1 MSTASPT
8 SLQQVRTPSLITR
21 LVELRESADFLSRDR
36 SRDPASLL
44 AETRQLVEA
53 VFAALP
59 RIHDG
64 TRVIEGGMAQAE
76 TFALRE
82 LAAARRH
89 QELAARSAS
98 TCRAACDLSLRAL
111 IRAVD
116 ALLVELVPHSMVPT
130 I

>member
-1 MSTASPT
+1 MSQASPT
-8 SLQQVRTPSLITR
+8 SLPQVRTPSLITR
-21 LVELRESADFLSRDR
+21 LVELRESADFLARDR
-36 SRDPASLL
+36 LRDPASVL
-44 AETRQLVEA
+44 AETRQLLESA
-53 VFAALP
+53 FAAIP

-64 TRVIEGGMAQAE
+64 GHTVEGKLAQAE

-89 QELAARSAS
+89 QELAARSVE

-116 ALLVELVPHSMVPT
+116 SLLVELVPHSMVPT

>member
-1 MSTASPT
+1 MSQASPT
-8 SLQQVRTPSLITR
+8 SLPQVRTPSLITR
-21 LVELRESADFLSRDR
+21 LVELREAADFLSRDR
-36 SRDPASLL
+36 TRQPASVL
-44 AETRQLVEA
+44 AETRQLLEA
-53 VFAALP
+53 AFAAIP

-64 TRVIEGGMAQAE
+64 NRAVEGGLAQAE

-89 QELAARSAS
+89 QELGARSVE

-111 IRAVD
+111 TRGID

-130 I
+130 M

>member
-1 MSTASPT
+1 MSQASST
-8 SLQQVRTPSLITR
+8 SLPQVRTPSLITR
-21 LVELRESADFLSRDR
+21 LVELREAADFLARDR
-36 SRDPASLL
+36 SRAPASVL
-44 AETRQLVEA
+44 AETRQLLEA
-53 VFAALP
+53 VFAAMP

-64 TRVIEGGMAQAE
+64 TRPVEGGLAQAE

-89 QELAARSAS
+89 QELGARNVE

-116 ALLVELVPHSMVPT
+116 SLLVELVPHSMVPT